1 MAETRVRI
9 PVAVLGALRGALRA
23 ASLPSRH
30 QAGRPERSQ
39 AGRHS
44 ASSRG
49 DRGAG
54 EQTSNPSARVEESC
68 THRCC
73 QECIINLALDSL

>member
-9 PVAVLGALRGALRA
+9 PVAVLGALRAV
-23 ASLPSRH
+23 SLPSRH

-39 AGRHS
+39 GGGCG
-44 ASSRG
+44 ASSRS

-54 EQTSNPSARVEESC
+54 EQTPNPSAHVEESC
-68 THRCC
+68 THRCR
-73 QECIINLALDSL
+73 QECIVNLTLDPL

>member
-9 PVAVLGALRGALRA
+9 PVAVLGALRA

-30 QAGRPERSQ
+30 QAGHPERAQ

-44 ASSRG
+44 AGSRG

-54 EQTSNPSARVEESC
+54 EQTSNPSAHVEESC

-73 QECIINLALDSL
+73 QECIVNLTLDPL